1 MTNAEKALKYFII
14 AVPED
19 KEQAEAYFWARK
31 ALNAVIQAEVE
42 TVRCNIQT
50 NLYLLARIHELET
63 MHRTEMC
70 SDGYDCVQ
78 LGKARKAAADAEE
91 RVEKLDGIVHSLCS
105 DLIEIANRFNFE
117 IAKYCGH
124 YTKKC
129 VIINGF
135 CQKRNINCLGFIP
148 KQAVDL

>member
-1 MTNAEKALKYFII
+1 MSRCGSCKLYDNGCEGNMCIEACAYTLQDYICDIMAR
-14 AVPED
+14 
-19 KEQAEAYFWARK
+19 AEAAEAR
-31 ALNAVIQAEVE
+31 V
-42 TVRCNIQT
+42 
-50 NLYLLARIHELET
+50 HELET
-63 MHRTEMC
+63 THRTEMC

-117 IAKYCGH
+117 IAKYCGKKK
-124 YTKKC
+124 KKC